1 MNDHLFD
8 AHLKTLIADENM
20 EVPASVQERTA
31 QTLASLPTRI
41 PKKRFS
47 IIPTMV
53 SIAACMA
60 ILLLGVLPN
69 ISTAYATAV
78 DDIPVIGA
86 FVRVLTIRNYLYEDA
101 RHELDVEIPEIIDT
115 ENVDAA
121 TLINKDIEELTS
133 AIISK
138 FYRELEITADTGYGS
153 VYIDYETITNSSQ
166 WFTLKLSVSEV
177 TGSSDMSLKY
187 YHIDRTVGTYVT
199 FGDLFPSEHYTWIKN
214 QIVSQIQKQSEYE
227 EDIFYWRDMEEDS
240 IALDAEQN
248 FYFKENGDLVIVY
261 DKYEIGPG
269 AIGCPEFVI
278 SSAEYRDYI
287 APHYAEIFVQSE

>member
-1 MNDHLFD
+1 MNGHLFD

-31 QTLASLPTRI
+31 QILASLPTRI
-41 PKKRFS
+41 PKKRLQM
-47 IIPTMV
+47 IPTIT

-60 ILLLGVLPN
+60 FFLLGVLPN

-86 FVRVLTIRNYLYEDA
+86 FVRVLTIRNYLYEDT
-101 RHELDVEIPEIIDT
+101 RHELNAKIPEIMDN
-115 ENVDAA
+115 EHMDA
-121 TLINKDIEELTS
+121 TTWINEDIEALTS

-138 FYRELEITADTGYGS
+138 FYQELKIPSNKGYGS
-153 VYIDYETITNSSQ
+153 VYIDYETITNSIQ

-177 TGSSDMSLKY
+177 TGSSDMSFKY
-187 YHIDRTVGTYVT
+187 YHIDRTAGRYVT
-199 FGDLFPSEHYTWIKN
+199 FGDLFPSKN
-214 QIVSQIQKQSEYE
+214 YAWLEKRIVSQIQTQSEHE
-227 EDIFYWRDMEEDS
+227 EDIFYWGDIEEDS

-248 FYFKENGDLVIVY
+248 FYFRENGDLVIVY

-269 AIGCPEFVI
+269 AMGCPEFVI
-278 SSAEYRDYI
+278 PCAEYRDYI
-287 APHYAEIFVQSE
+287 APHYAEIFVQN

>member
-8 AHLKTLIADENM
+8 AHLKTLIADENR

-31 QTLASLPTRI
+31 QILASLPTRI
-41 PKKRFS
+41 PKKRLQM
-47 IIPTMV
+47 IPTIP

-60 ILLLGVLPN
+60 FFLLGVLPN
-69 ISTAYATAV
+69 LSTAYAAAV

-101 RHELDVEIPEIIDT
+101 RHALRAEIPEIIDN
-115 ENVDAA
+115 EHMDAA
-121 TLINKDIEELTS
+121 ILINEDIEALTS

-138 FYRELEITADTGYGS
+138 FYRELDIHSDTGYGS
-153 VYIDYETITNSSQ
+153 VYIDYETITNSGQ

-177 TGSSDMSLKY
+177 TGSSDMSFKY
-187 YHIDRTVGTYVT
+187 YHIDRTFGKYVT
-199 FGDLFPSEHYTWIKN
+199 FGDLFPSENYAWLEHR
-214 QIVSQIQKQSEYE
+214 IVSQIQTQSEYE
-227 EDIFYWRDMEEDS
+227 EDIFYWRDIEEDS
-240 IALDAEQN
+240 ITLDAEQN
-248 FYFKENGDLVIVY
+248 FYFRENGDLVIVY

-278 SSAEYRDYI
+278 PYAEYRDYI
-287 APHYAEIFVQSE
+287 APHYAEIFVKS